1 MMFQEELN
9 VSQTFSVLTG
19 EYICHN
25 EKMWALCT
33 EVLDPDD
40 VYPKFLPGPVADKLR
55 NICMYQFVDSEKF
68 IRKSMSKFIHISH
81 KDGQLLKAST
91 NTKMPLTFAFLDT
104 PASHVEWEKLVSVLG
119 FKTIHLEKISQ
130 LFDLSSP
137 TDIFVDHIF
146 LDLDGNITGISCNPN
161 RLNPEYLKDTDYSRI
176 TSGYYVD
183 KKDTTYLDFDIHTDG
198 TLGMYPEIT
207 YNSRNIA
214 FPHDTRI
221 DDSISPIGYSLKSGF
236 KPVSNR
242 MGSMQVRDNLVIH
255 LRDGLNVIN
264 DDQAAWLFDLCDHED
279 QKLHISY
286 KFNED
291 GSLNDIFA
299 HRVEVEN
306 FEVWRA

>member
-1 MMFQEELN
+1 MFQEELN

-40 VYPKFLPGPVADKLR
+40 VYPKFLPDPVAEKLR
-55 NICMYQFVDSEKF
+55 NICMYQFVDTEKF

-91 NTKMPLTFAFLDT
+91 NTKMPLTFAFMDT
-104 PASHVEWEKLVSVLG
+104 PASHTEWEKLVSILG
-119 FKTIHLEKISQ
+119 FKTIHLEKLSQ

-161 RLNPEYLKDTDYSRI
+161 RLNPEYLKNTDYSRI

-183 KKDTTYLDFDIHTDG
+183 KKDTTFLDFDINTDG
-198 TLGMYPEIT
+198 SLGMYPEIA

-214 FPHDTRI
+214 FPHDTRV
-221 DDSISPIGYSLKSGF
+221 DDSMSPIGYTLKSGF

-242 MGSMQVRDNLVIH
+242 MGSTQVRDNLVIQ